1 MSTLTTWTCDLCSAR
16 VEIPGLG
23 APAPAHWI
31 PVANVVVEDRPGMW
45 RGTSEGDARVACSP
59 ACAEALAHELVTAA
73 FARGDVSSLDVS
85 STRAERKT
93 GR

>member
-1 MSTLTTWTCDLCSAR
+1 

-23 APAPAHWI
+23 ARAPAHWI
-31 PVANVVVEDRPGMW
+31 TVASIVVGGTPGTW
-45 RGTSEGDARVACSP
+45 RATSEGDARVACSP

-73 FARGDVSSLDVS
+73 FAGGDASSLDVS
-85 STRAERKT
+85 STRQPPARAEGET